1 MCPEKNGARL
11 DIYYDYSA
19 TAEKV
24 DKKILAE
31 RPSGVWKYF
40 EFLPVKNKK
49 NIVPLEAGGTA
60 EAVSDKEILKAQKLL
75 ASTEGIFA
83 EPTVVASLAGLIKLV
98 NEGLIK
104 RDEKMVVLITGSR
117 LKDPKAATN
126 QIGIESLRRSVVSG

>member
-31 RPSGVWKYF
+31 RPSGVWKY

-49 NIVPLEAGGTA
+49 NIVPLEAGETS

-83 EPTVVASLAGLIKLV
+83 EPTIVASLAGLIKLV

-104 RDEKMVVLITGSR
+104 RDEKIW
-117 LKDPKAATN
+117 
-126 QIGIESLRRSVVSG
+126 